1 MGTAFDTRSELPR
14 FGCANPAAGIWGW
27 TLRVGPVR
35 VRRAT
40 HSRPRTWTFIFLYAA
55 KSAIASEGG
64 VAGRCGMYKDGTI
77 QGFEFCRFTNECSV
91 KRASSERAISVGRDR
106 SDGMQ
111 IHKGSRSG
119 L

>member
-1 MGTAFDTRSELPR
+1 MQIPRPGSGDGPSGSGPFASDAPPTR
-14 FGCANPAAGIWGW
+14 
-27 TLRVGPVR
+27 VR
-35 VRRAT
+35 VESSVKA
-40 HSRPRTWTFIFLYAA
+40 RTWTFIFLYAA